1 MSLMKLA
8 PETVRLRRVAK
19 AYAAGE
25 FSRFEYRAARR
36 EVIENFRPDALSDDD
51 TQRRSPAQTP
61 QAPERGAGRAR
72 RHWLWLSV
80 AFLLGVVLFAATAPA
95 QGAATIVPVSERNP
109 NPLASPRMPVT
120 RTVVRDFTAYP
131 GIEQADVEAVMA
143 EALAEIRTR
152 NAEKS
157 HGFTGAEL
165 EEVGRLLNALG
176 VHAEDRPLSAADAAD
191 LQSLIAEQKQRR
203 GISVVEL
210 EEIAAAVQA
219 YYRDAGYLLA
229 VAYVPSQEV
238 ADGVVELA
246 VLPGLLGEVVVTGAD
261 QELVAS
267 RFAGAMGE
275 PVTEDAIAGRLYL
288 LNQLPGVKAQA
299 AFEPGA
305 EVGET
310 RLNLDVIQDRSW
322 SARVLA
328 DNHGDPGTGEQRLG
342 VYGSWLN
349 PRGIGDVLEGGAL
362 QTLNPANQTYGFVE
376 YTTPVGGVHEISAR
390 IANNAFTAD
399 AGPEV
404 DGDGVL
410 IDLSVSRALKRSRTR
425 SVTATL
431 GLHRHHF
438 GWQETPDQTATF
450 VSGALS
456 SNRVFDQLQV
466 AGGLRVS
473 ADVGRITSGTFVG
486 QDATFWRLGAAA
498 SGWKPVHVPFVP
510 GEQKLAA
517 RVSTQFSGSQLPST
531 LRMTLGGAQRARG
544 YDRDVFLADAG
555 LVLGVDLR
563 FGLPLGELV
572 LFTDAAYG
580 ESLNDDDEWGYVWNV
595 GVGWDADLTRNL
607 VTRLSLAA
615 PIGTDGSTELDD
627 DGAKLFWS
635 LRYEY

>member
-36 EVIENFRPDALSDDD
+36 EVIENFRPDSLSDDD

-61 QAPERGAGRAR
+61 QTPERGAGATR
-72 RHWLWLSV
+72 RPWLWLTV

-95 QGAATIVPVSERNP
+95 QGAARIAPVSERNP

-120 RTVVRDFTAYP
+120 RTVIREFTAYP
-131 GIEQADVEAVMA
+131 GIEQADVEAVMH
-143 EALAEIRTR
+143 EALAEIRAR

-157 HGFTGAEL
+157 HGFTGTEL

-176 VHAEDRPLSAADAAD
+176 VHAADRPLSAADAAD

-219 YYRDAGYLLA
+219 YYREAGYLLA

-238 ADGVVELA
+238 AHGVVELA

-322 SARVLA
+322 SAR
-328 DNHGDPGTGEQRLG
+328 
-342 VYGSWLN
+342 
-349 PRGIGDVLEGGAL
+349 
-362 QTLNPANQTYGFVE
+362 
-376 YTTPVGGVHEISAR
+376 
-390 IANNAFTAD
+390 
-399 AGPEV
+399 
-404 DGDGVL
+404 
-410 IDLSVSRALKRSRTR
+410 
-425 SVTATL
+425 
-431 GLHRHHF
+431 
-438 GWQETPDQTATF
+438 
-450 VSGALS
+450 
-456 SNRVFDQLQV
+456 
-466 AGGLRVS
+466 
-473 ADVGRITSGTFVG
+473 
-486 QDATFWRLGAAA
+486 AA
-498 SGWKPVHVPFVP
+498 
-510 GEQKLAA
+510 
-517 RVSTQFSGSQLPST
+517 
-531 LRMTLGGAQRARG
+531 
-544 YDRDVFLADAG
+544 
-555 LVLGVDLR
+555 
-563 FGLPLGELV
+563 
-572 LFTDAAYG
+572 
-580 ESLNDDDEWGYVWNV
+580 
-595 GVGWDADLTRNL
+595 
-607 VTRLSLAA
+607 
-615 PIGTDGSTELDD
+615 
-627 DGAKLFWS
+627 
-635 LRYEY
+635 